1 MGLQGDGPLQRL
13 APWEMGPQGDG
24 PPGKWGPQKTGLQ
37 GDGPLQR
44 WAPPGDGPPGDGL
57 PGDGSPGRWA
67 PTEMGPPWKW
77 VPTEM
82 GPQEEQRLPN
92 LMNHRQ
98 LQALLACVLS
108 HFSCVRLCNPM
119 DCSPPG
125 SSVHGILQARI
136 QEWVAVPS
144 SKGSSHRGIKPT
156 SLMSPAM
163 ARGLFITRATWEAQ
177 VMSHRQLGALGL
189 HETGSDLSVQR

>member
-1 MGLQGDGPLQRL
+1 MGLQGDGPLQRF
-13 APWEMGPQGDG
+13 PPGKWVHREMGPQGNGAPRKQVSREMGPYRDG
-24 PPGKWGPQKTGLQ
+24 PPLEKGAQ
-37 GDGPLQR
+37 GDG
-44 WAPPGDGPPGDGL
+44 A
-57 PGDGSPGRWA
+57 PGRA
-67 PTEMGPPWKW
+67 ETAQFDESQTVTGIACLRAKSLQLCPT
-77 VPTEM
+77 
-82 GPQEEQRLPN
+82 
-92 LMNHRQ
+92 
-98 LQALLACVLS
+98 
-108 HFSCVRLCNPM
+108 LCNPM

-163 ARGLFITRATWEAQ
+163 AGRLFITRATWEAQ

-189 HETGSDLSVQR
+189 HETGSDLSVQG

>member
-1 MGLQGDGPLQRL
+1 MSPQGDGPPGRW
-13 APWEMGPQGDG
+13 APTEISPWEMGPQGDG

-44 WAPPGDGPPGDGL
+44 WAPPGKGAQGDGA
-57 PGDGSPGRWA
+57 PGRA
-67 PTEMGPPWKW
+67 ETAQFDESQTVTGIACLRAKSLQLCPT
-77 VPTEM
+77 
-82 GPQEEQRLPN
+82 
-92 LMNHRQ
+92 
-98 LQALLACVLS
+98 
-108 HFSCVRLCNPM
+108 LCNPM

-163 ARGLFITRATWEAQ
+163 AGGLFITRATWEAQ

-189 HETGSDLSVQR
+189 HETGSDLSVQG